1 MNSEFDD
8 DELRDAYA
16 PLLRQTTTTKRQDCP
31 APEALMAALR
41 GEGPEAERLRVLDH
55 ALRCPACRPELALL
69 RTVSAGGTAETGR
82 RFRPGTW
89 ARAVIP
95 LAAAAVAVLAVGVWF
110 GQRRPVDVTRA
121 NGGGELALVEPA
133 PGSALGDGPVTFVWR
148 AVEGAIRYTLEVDA
162 PDGTVVYSTETTD
175 TTAGAALTATG
186 ELRWWVRAHLDDGSE
201 RRSEARV
208 IRLR

>member
-1 MNSEFDD
+1 MTREFDD

-16 PLLRQTTTTKRQDCP
+16 PLLRRTTDTTRQDCP

-41 GEGPEAERLRVLDH
+41 GDGPEAERIRVLDH
-55 ALRCPACRPELALL
+55 ALQCPSCRPELALL
-69 RTVSAGGTAETGR
+69 RTVSGGAPAETGR

-89 ARAVIP
+89 ALIP
-95 LAAAAVAVLAVGVWF
+95 LAAAAAAVLAVGVWF
-110 GQRRPVDVTRA
+110 GQRRPLDDVTRA
-121 NGGGELALVEPA
+121 NGGGEPALVEPA
-133 PGSALGDGPVTFVWR
+133 PGGALDVGPVTFVWR

-162 PDGTVVYSTETTD
+162 PDGSVIYSTETTD
-175 TTAGAALTATG
+175 TTAGAALNATG
-186 ELRWWVRAHLDDGSE
+186 EHRWWVRAHLDDGSE